1 MNAHV
6 SDRNTMNRPFHYTLY
21 DPDNVFLLNGYAWE
35 EGDYGE
41 TLSVEN
47 LDELHKS
54 IALSIVK
61 HDRWLNGKEFRFLRL
76 ELGATQKIVAD
87 WMDVDVQT
95 VARWEKGETEVNPVA
110 GRLIRLICLENIDA
124 DFSITALLE
133 QLSEMDVPETDV
145 HNFAFNKQ
153 TGWRWTHAA

>member
-1 MNAHV
+1 MNAHTL
-6 SDRNTMNRPFHYTLY
+6 DQNAFGAPFHYTLCGL
-21 DPDNVFLLNGYAWE
+21 DNVFLLNGYAWE
-35 EGDYGE
+35 ESDYGE

-47 LDELHKS
+47 LDELHKN

-61 HDRWLNGKEFRFLRL
+61 HDRRLNGKEFRFIRL

-95 VARWEKGETEVNPVA
+95 VARWEKGETDVNPVA
-110 GRLIRLICLENIDA
+110 DRLIRVIYLENVEA
-124 DFSITALLE
+124 NFSITDLLE
-133 QLSEMDVPETDV
+133 GLSEMDEPESDV

-153 TGWRWTHAA
+153 TGWHWTHAA